1 MTQTTNYRVTGM
13 TCGGCSSAM
22 TKALAKAAPG
32 LKAEVSH
39 EDNQVVV
46 HGAHDPAAIK
56 KATESAGFEFGGA
69 L

>member
-1 MTQTTNYRVTGM
+1 
-13 TCGGCSSAM
+13 M

-39 EDNQVVV
+39 EENQVVV

-56 KATESAGFEFGGA
+56 KASENAGFEFGGA